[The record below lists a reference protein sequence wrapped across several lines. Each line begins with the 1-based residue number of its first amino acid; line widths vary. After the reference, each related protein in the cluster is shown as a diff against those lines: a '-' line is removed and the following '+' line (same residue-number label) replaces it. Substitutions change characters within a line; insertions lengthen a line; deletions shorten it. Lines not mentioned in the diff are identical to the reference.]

1 VATFGATVAAE
12 DCGGVPTLTDSSPPT
27 AGPWIFVATE
37 ELPPDRFVFFGQ
49 LIAWA
54 VLANRPCFCALHA
67 THSPAASTSFLHSSI
82 VEITSNN
89 FLRFFHYVSSRLRN
103 SSGPRTGA

>member
-67 THSPAASTSFLHSSI
+67 THSPAASTSFLPIRPSLMSRTFSS
-82 VEITSNN
+82 
-89 FLRFFHYVSSRLRN
+89 FFPLCFVT
-103 SSGPRTGA
+103 PP